1 MASVS
6 YYSVIV
12 KWQVLGHPEE
22 VVYADLLAGDPDP
35 VRICLVEEEMV
46 DFLFAVISAVTTND
60 ILVEDKNL

>member
-46 DFLFAVISAVTTND
+46 DFLFAVIFAVTTNE
-60 ILVEDKNL
+60 ILV